1 MGKCRKFID
10 LTGGCLEVNRG
21 QNRKNL
27 YLEDVTEYKLEDKH
41 LAINEYGYYFRN
53 TDGNYDRDEVMVSD
67 RYKDVDFSEIEE
79 DNPRCW
85 ILCQGVTPLV
95 GKPFV
100 ADLIYMG
107 DYLLVSPLYGVAYI
121 DGNALFTGSYPEV
134 EDGARGIEFNANLA
148 DSLIFPKEKT
158 ERFFSRCLVEIG
170 SKRKGSTYAR
180 VLEEEIV
187 DVEGYEKYI
196 RIEKEKKASKFR
208 KRSEKAVKRYFE
220 GSVFEGEIFYKHPE
234 KKILSRQEK
243 DGWKPCYFYGKSL
256 YTGEDA
262 KKLFEDNPYSMYLW
276 KNKDFAIIDDDIWY
290 TFSDQAK
297 SVDCLFPRMDGE
309 FEETSADEK
318 YIENELCYAKFNI
331 QTVRKQSLGYCTYLN
346 ELEAEEEQQ
355 KEIAKRKARE
365 GRKETVYVEPANG
378 MQMFLDAVE
387 EFKKNK

>member
-10 LTGGCLEVNRG
+10 LTGGYLEVNRG

-27 YLEDVTEYKLEDKH
+27 YLEDVPEFKLEDKH

-79 DNPRCW
+79 DDPRCW

-100 ADLIYMG
+100 ADMIYMG

-121 DGNALFTGSYPEV
+121 DGNALFTRSYPEV
-134 EDGARGIEFNANLA
+134 EDGAKGIEFNANLA

-170 SKRKGSTYAR
+170 SKRKGSTYAK
-180 VLEEEIV
+180 VLEEEII
-187 DVEGYEKYI
+187 DQEGYEKYKAKVLD
-196 RIEKEKKASKFR
+196 RIKKKSD
-208 KRSEKAVKRYFE
+208 KAIKKYFK
-220 GSVFEGEIFYKHPE
+220 GSIFEGEVFYKHPE
-234 KKILSRQEK
+234 KRILSREER
-243 DGWKPCYFYGKSL
+243 DGWEPCYFYGKSES
-256 YTGEDA
+256 TSERA
-262 KKLFEDNPYSMYLW
+262 KELFEENQFLLYLRSGH
-276 KNKDFAIIDDDIWY
+276 DFAIIDGDIWY
-290 TFSDQAK
+290 TFGDQAK
-297 SVDCLFPRMDGE
+297 SLKCMFPRMDGE
-309 FEETSADEK
+309 FQKTLANNKYTENEREYVAFDFNTLEHRSAGYLACK
-318 YIENELCYAKFNI
+318 LIENDK
-331 QTVRKQSLGYCTYLN
+331 N
-346 ELEAEEEQQ
+346 ETCAN
-355 KEIAKRKARE
+355 KRKGVGKDKDEEA
-365 GRKETVYVEPANG
+365 VYEEPANG